1 MPDVPDAPQQPPQWD
16 GSQGAPPGQ
25 PQWLPPQQQG
35 YAPPGGQYGYAQVPH
50 GYSAVAPSNGLG
62 ITGGVCGIVA
72 VVLCWIPFVDY
83 ISIVLGALAIIF
95 GAIGVRHANEHGGG
109 GKGMAITG
117 IVTGIVAVVITI
129 LFLAVVYAA
138 VTSIQ
143 AGVGGVGN

>member
-1 MPDVPDAPQQPPQWD
+1 MPDAPDAPQPPPQWD

-25 PQWLPPQQQG
+25 PQWLPPQQGYPPQG
-35 YAPPGGQYGYAQVPH
+35 SQYGYSPVSQ
-50 GYSAVAPSNGLG
+50 GYPAVAPGNGLG

-72 VVLCWIPFVDY
+72 VALCWIPFVDY

-109 GKGMAITG
+109 GKGMAVTG

-143 AGVGGVGN
+143 VGAGAVGS